1 MLIENLQIDWEG
13 TRLPVR
19 MSIGMAHNHAG
30 AAASDPQRIVRAA
43 DEALYAAKAGGR
55 NRVEHAAYE
64 RIFYFDHLLIN
75 DETDHVHSGV
85 DMK

>member
-1 MLIENLQIDWEG
+1 MTRSIDR
-13 TRLPVR
+13 THP
-19 MSIGMAHNHAG
+19 AG
-30 AAASDPQRIVRAA
+30 AKAFF
-43 DEALYAAKAGGR
+43 YAILV
-55 NRVEHAAYE
+55 VEHAAYE